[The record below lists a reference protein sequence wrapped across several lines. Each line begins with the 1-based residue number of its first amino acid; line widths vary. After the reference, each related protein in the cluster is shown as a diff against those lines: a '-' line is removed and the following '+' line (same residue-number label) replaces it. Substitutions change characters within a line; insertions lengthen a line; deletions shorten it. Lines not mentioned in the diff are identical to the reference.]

1 LASSAANEPTVY
13 RYWDLSTK
21 HISLE
26 DAGRLAL
33 HEMGC
38 LTVYPYEYGFYVLVP
53 QDDVDE
59 TLDDLADQG
68 FSEALRIILRRAY
81 EQSVRMVRFDA
92 DGDLVGELERF
103 DW

>member
-1 LASSAANEPTVY
+1 MTSSKTEPTIH

-33 HEMGC
+33 LEMGC

-92 DGDLVGELERF
+92 DGDLVGELEQF